1 MKIIYSSLVLMLVL
15 HESHEVLHTREI
27 SFVRAYSYI
36 VVNNQKTDVCFDTA
50 MSILKKLK
58 AVSVG
63 DCIYKC
69 LKATNMNLKGINFVR
84 SGESCSCVPKMNVLY
99 NRSSMNFENRWVL
112 RSTLNFASDGEVVR
126 EVGREF
132 QRKGPEKAKGDLANE
147 CLTRVKKKRQEEDDR
162 KPGRLE
168 PIYLNVSSWGYN
180 DVNKKA
186 PDSSLIDI
194 TGMRG
199 YLLSTNSRGENVYKL
214 NMEDASLYD
223 FKRVSIEFEKLICIV
238 HFAFI

>member
-99 NRSSMNFENRWVL
+99 NVTNLKKDCLAFMACSIDCPPEFEYVVESHKCYNFQ
-112 RSTLNFASDGEVVR
+112 S
-126 EVGREF
+126 
-132 QRKGPEKAKGDLANE
+132 AKN
-147 CLTRVKKKRQEEDDR
+147 TW
-162 KPGRLE
+162 
-168 PIYLNVSSWGYN
+168 N
-180 DVNKKA
+180 
-186 PDSSLIDI
+186 
-194 TGMRG
+194 
-199 YLLSTNSRGENVYKL
+199 NSRKLCNNLLNSHPVVFDDSVENYIIGFYIGSK
-214 NMEDASLYD
+214 
-223 FKRVSIEFEKLICIV
+223 C
-238 HFAFI
+238 